1 MSAGIIGFVI
11 GFFIGGSF
19 GTICVALLIASRD
32 EENK

>member
-19 GTICVALLIASRD
+19 GTICVALLMASRD
-32 EENK
+32 EEDK

>member
-19 GTICVALLIASRD
+19 GTICVALLMASRD
-32 EENK
+32 EED